1 MDKWWCLIHQVRNEQ
16 RLKVWFA
23 FSTCVAAV
31 FHSSVEDEELTFL
44 PPLPRLV
51 NDSTACWRSSS
62 PAQRKEEETE
72 REERA
77 NRGERQKESGRV
89 MERGSRCV
97 ISIFPLFFAAFCF
110 SLIKNWK
117 RKWANSEGKGSL
129 QEWKRVLHSSVV
141 FASGR
146 CEAGAGKDAQ

>member
-1 MDKWWCLIHQVRNEQ
+1 MENEQ
-16 RLKVWFA
+16 RCKVSVA
-23 FSTCVAAV
+23 FYTSVVAV
-31 FHSSVEDEELTFL
+31 FHLCAGWGADVFSPLL
-44 PPLPRLV
+44 PWLV
-51 NDSTACWRSSS
+51 NDSTGCWQSSS
-62 PAQRKEEETE
+62 PAQREGEKTE
-72 REERA
+72 REKRA
-77 NRGERQKESGRV
+77 NRGEGKRESG
-89 MERGSRCV
+89 MERGRSCV
-97 ISIFPLFFAAFCF
+97 ISIPPPLFFAAFCF